1 MKAGK
6 IFINYRREDSRAD
19 AGRLYD
25 RLHALYP
32 GRVFRDVGS
41 LEPGIEWREAIDK
54 VLGDA
59 DACIVV
65 IGKNWLAMPDA
76 AGKRRLDDPKDT
88 VRQELQTALKSG
100 MRVFPILVG
109 GAKMPPEEEL
119 PAELQALARRNAL
132 EVSEQDWNEDFE
144 KLVKALERTLG
155 WSASTPAKGKS
166 RTALYVIGGAV
177 AALVVVGMVAA
188 LFSGGEKPKTEE
200 PKVVPGPVA
209 DAADAGKTPAT
220 IPTPAVVTP
229 VKSPEPEAAPPPP
242 ARTERP
248 KAVTPPPVAK
258 ENAVAPLV
266 TPQPVTPPAP
276 ASRRPS
282 NVENAQDALS
292 AGHLVTP
299 RNDSALHWA
308 LQAQQANEPS
318 ASNILDRIN
327 DAILNHLKT
336 LTNEKRFDEEL
347 TFLNAYGEYYPAN
360 SPMQRTIQQV
370 RDQIRQAQ
378 QGVRLQVI
386 HRHGI
391 DYRTARCEGWLE
403 IDPTGT
409 VSYACD
415 PQFVHDSRCDRATFP
430 SGTFTYKTVSDPE
443 QLHLTTASGNFD
455 FFAAQ
460 PTIAAS
466 VRALAASGARIQQK

>member
-25 RLHALYP
+25 RLQARYP
-32 GRVFRDVGS
+32 ERVFRDVGS

-54 VLGDA
+54 VLSDA

-65 IGKNWLAMPDA
+65 IGKSWLTMADA

-88 VRQELQTALKSG
+88 VRQELQTALTSG

-132 EVSEQDWNEDFE
+132 EISEQDWNEDFD
-144 KLVKALERTLG
+144 KLVAAIERTLG
-155 WSASTPAKGKS
+155 WSASKPAKGGS
-166 RTALYVIGGAV
+166 RTALYAIGGSV
-177 AALVVVGMVAA
+177 AALIVAGIA
-188 LFSGGEKPKTEE
+188 AAMFFGGGGTKPPE
-200 PKVVPGPVA
+200 G
-209 DAADAGKTPAT
+209 
-220 IPTPAVVTP
+220 PAVVPTAEVVPAPATPAAVTP
-229 VKSPEPEAAPPPP
+229 VVTPAPEPEAAPPPQP
-242 ARTERP
+242 VRKTVA
-248 KAVTPPPVAK
+248 PPPVAPR
-258 ENAVAPLV
+258 EVAAAPVVAP
-266 TPQPVTPPAP
+266 PPAP
-276 ASRRPS
+276 APRRPS
-282 NVENAQDALS
+282 NTDNAQDALS

-308 LQAQQANEPS
+308 LQAQQANEPG
-318 ASNILDRIN
+318 AFNTLERVN
-327 DAILNHLKT
+327 DAILSHLKA
-336 LTNEKRFDEEL
+336 LTSEKRFDEQL
-347 TFLNAYGEYYPAN
+347 TFLNAYAEYYPAN

-378 QGVRLQVI
+378 RGVRLQVI

-391 DYRTARCEGWLE
+391 DYRSARCEGWLE
-403 IDPTGT
+403 IDPSGT

-430 SGTFTYKTVSDPE
+430 SGTFTYKTASDPE

-466 VRALAASGARIQQK
+466 LQALAASGARIQQK